1 MLEALLRGMGWDVS
15 DMERYFCQLRSF
27 SSSEDMEVDGDGD
40 QDHYLESMELIPG
53 LPEDIALECLLK
65 VSYKCHPCLRKV
77 CRRWEKE
84 VTDPVFY
91 WERKKAGTTRHCVCM
106 VQALPEAPGGMNNKP
121 KDAAATTVYG
131 ISMYDLEQR
140 TWERLPMIPDFPQ
153 GLPFFCRLMS
163 LHGKLIVLGGWH
175 PSTWEALRSTYVFTF
190 STQRWSRGADMPRVR
205 SFFACG
211 VIGSS
216 ILVAG
221 GHDDNKTALS
231 TADVYNLE
239 TDRWETLPNMSEER
253 DECAGV
259 VLDGKFFV
267 ISGYGTNSQGQFVSS
282 ADIFDPATGNWSRVN
297 EMWTMGGGSCLSGG
311 YAVARGKLYAF
322 QRQSLVRY
330 CPLRNAWSVV
340 DTVIPEAT
348 RVSLCAT
355 AVNDQ
360 LLFVMGSGSCKA
372 ECRGLIYRPSPSP
385 SQEGNNNNEKSCGI
399 WQTIEFSEE
408 FSGVAQSSCSV
419 EI

>member
-311 YAVARGKLYAF
+311 YAVARGELYAF

-385 SQEGNNNNEKSCGI
+385 SQEENNNNEKSCGI